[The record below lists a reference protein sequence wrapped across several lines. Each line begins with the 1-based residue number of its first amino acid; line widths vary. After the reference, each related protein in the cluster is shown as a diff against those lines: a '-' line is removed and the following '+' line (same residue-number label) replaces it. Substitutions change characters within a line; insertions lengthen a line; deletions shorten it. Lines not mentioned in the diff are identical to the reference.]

1 MKVEGKGIEISRR
14 ARAGENKGMSKELE
28 FLDVLVQIG
37 RTPGGF
43 PFLETGVYRKESA
56 ADMYISSTSY
66 HPQSLKVGGTPVIV
80 PHKPGVDEWWQK
92 CRRQGTVD
100 LEGLEEGEK
109 GFLPDRLL
117 KCMKGT
123 SKLSQML
130 GKKNKRQEEG
140 EEK

>member
-1 MKVEGKGIEISRR
+1 M
-14 ARAGENKGMSKELE
+14 
-28 FLDVLVQIG
+28 
-37 RTPGGF
+37 
-43 PFLETGVYRKESA
+43 
-56 ADMYISSTSY
+56 
-66 HPQSLKVGGTPVIV
+66 
-80 PHKPGVDEWWQK
+80 
-92 CRRQGTVD
+92 D
-100 LEGLEEGEK
+100 LGGLEEGEK

>member
-1 MKVEGKGIEISRR
+1 MKKKKVFLLPSPSGPLLQLRCVPHL
-14 ARAGENKGMSKELE
+14 KEKM
-28 FLDVLVQIG
+28 
-37 RTPGGF
+37 R
-43 PFLETGVYRKESA
+43 
-56 ADMYISSTSY
+56 
-66 HPQSLKVGGTPVIV
+66 GTPVIV

>member
-1 MKVEGKGIEISRR
+1 MEGAGADITWEEREKIHKKMDLKRESRKKGE
-14 ARAGENKGMSKELE
+14 KEKM
-28 FLDVLVQIG
+28 
-37 RTPGGF
+37 R
-43 PFLETGVYRKESA
+43 
-56 ADMYISSTSY
+56 
-66 HPQSLKVGGTPVIV
+66 GTPVIV